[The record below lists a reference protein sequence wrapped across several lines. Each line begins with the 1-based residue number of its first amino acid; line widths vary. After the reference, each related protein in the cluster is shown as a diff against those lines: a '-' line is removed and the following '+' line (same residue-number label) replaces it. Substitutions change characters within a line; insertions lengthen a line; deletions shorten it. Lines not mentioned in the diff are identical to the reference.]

1 MAAVTGTAARA
12 RSLSPAWAV
21 IMWQELRDL
30 WMTARGPGLVLTF
43 SLLLSAIT
51 FLAAENKELNLI
63 DQRDTVNLVLQLTL
77 GIGVVLALLFSA
89 DAISGE
95 RERETIETLLLTPIR
110 PRDIALGKVL
120 ATLTVWP
127 VVMLVSVP
135 YVWALRVGSS
145 LSIDALLATLVVGSM
160 LTVAFASL
168 GTIVSTFSNSNRLS
182 LGVTLFIFIVLMAPT
197 QLPVSGWL
205 ADAMFKVNPVTA
217 GSRFLDRIIV
227 KDHSWGS
234 EMTYLVAPAVA
245 FIVTSALATVAASR
259 IRLEGGLRR

>member
-1 MAAVTGTAARA
+1 MTAMTGTASGAR
-12 RSLSPAWAV
+12 RVSNAWTV
-21 IMWQELRDL
+21 IIRQELRDL

-51 FLAAENKELNLI
+51 YLAAENKELNLI

-77 GIGVVLALLFSA
+77 GIGIVMALLFSA

-95 RERETIETLLLTPIR
+95 RERETMETLLLTPIK
-110 PRDIALGKVL
+110 PRDIALGKVV

-127 VVMLVSVP
+127 VVMLLAVP
-135 YVWALRVGSS
+135 YVWALRVGGS
-145 LSIDALLATLVVGSM
+145 LSVDALLATLVVGSM
-160 LTVAFASL
+160 LTVAFACL
-168 GTIVSTFSNSNRLS
+168 GAIVSTFSNSNRLS

-227 KDHSWGS
+227 QDHSWGS
-234 EMTYLVAPAVA
+234 EATYLIAPAVA
-245 FIVTSALATVAASR
+245 LIATSAVAVVAASR
-259 IRLEGGLRR
+259 IRLEGGLGR